1 MNKKELRDKYRL
13 IRKNI
18 KNKEYLDNI
27 IFKKAITND
36 NILKSDIILIYV
48 STDEEIDTLNIISH
62 LLKTKKV
69 AVPKIEDGVMNFYFI
84 KSLDDLE
91 KGYFNILEPTTKEK
105 VQSFNNSVCI
115 TPGIC
120 YSHSKYRIGY
130 GKGFYDKFFNKNNIY
145 KIGLCYKKCYI
156 KEEFNDEYDIKVDE
170 VITD

>member
-48 STDEEIDTLNIISH
+48 STDEEIDTLNIINH

-69 AVPKIEDGVMNFYFI
+69 AVPKTS
-84 KSLDDLE
+84 SLAQALL
-91 KGYFNILEPTTKEK
+91 FSAPI
-105 VQSFNNSVCI
+105 SSI
-115 TPGIC
+115 
-120 YSHSKYRIGY
+120 
-130 GKGFYDKFFNKNNIY
+130 NNIS
-145 KIGLCYKKCYI
+145 L
-156 KEEFNDEYDIKVDE
+156 
-170 VITD
+170 VIISSNTSS

>member
-1 MNKKELRDKYRL
+1 MNKKELREKYRL

-27 IFKKAITND
+27 IVNKVLNNK
-36 NILKSDIILIYV
+36 NILKSDIVLIYV
-48 STDEEIDTLNIISH
+48 SNNEEIDTLNIINH

-105 VQSFNNSVCI
+105 VLNFDNSVCI
-115 TPGIC
+115 TPGVC
-120 YSHSKYRIGY
+120 YSWSKYRIGY
-130 GKGFYDKFFNKNNIY
+130 GKGFYDKFFSKNKVY

-156 KEEFNDEYDIKVDE
+156 KEEFNDKYDIKVDE